1 MYKFP
6 IGLRGEIPLI
16 PSKSRESRE
25 KGRGVHGHSALPDCG
40 PHSLTSFFHVSIISV
55 MTVNHIYIEM
65 LRTGVANRDNLV
77 SATPSSNYMKK
88 VSFKSTVGLVEK
100 KWK

>member
-1 MYKFP
+1 M
-6 IGLRGEIPLI
+6 IS
-16 PSKSRESRE
+16 SKSRESRE

-65 LRTGVANRDNLV
+65 LRTGIANRDNLL
-77 SATPSSNYMKK
+77 SAIPSSNYMKK
-88 VSFKSTVGLVEK
+88 VSFKSTVAWFKK

>member
-1 MYKFP
+1 
-6 IGLRGEIPLI
+6 
-16 PSKSRESRE
+16 
-25 KGRGVHGHSALPDCG
+25 
-40 PHSLTSFFHVSIISV
+40 

-100 KWK
+100 KVEVSDTREVR